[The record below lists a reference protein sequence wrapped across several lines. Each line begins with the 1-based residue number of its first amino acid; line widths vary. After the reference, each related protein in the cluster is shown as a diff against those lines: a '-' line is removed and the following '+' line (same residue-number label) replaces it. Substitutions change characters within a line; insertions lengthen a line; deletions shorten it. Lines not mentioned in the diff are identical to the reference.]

1 MNPRRTMGVLA
12 VLPLLVA
19 ACAGGNGSVP
29 SASIE
34 PSMAG
39 TAAASGTPSPIPS
52 ASVSDTSCQGT
63 GGFEA
68 LPVNAACW
76 IDIATGDGTPVR
88 VRYAIP
94 APGWSAFI
102 GTFKDVGEGQDLQ
115 RVNVLIADV
124 KNVTVDACDDQTA
137 AEPPIG
143 PGVEELAAALAKLPP
158 FEVISPPA
166 DTTAYGYS
174 ATHLR
179 IRVPVDQPF
188 DADTGRFVGC
198 SGSVLAS
205 WIAPPL
211 SFAFYG
217 YAAPGDTEDFWI
229 LDVDGTRIAIVALAT
244 ANASDELLAQREAI
258 LDSIVIEP

>member
-1 MNPRRTMGVLA
+1 
-12 VLPLLVA
+12 
-19 ACAGGNGSVP
+19 
-29 SASIE
+29 
-34 PSMAG
+34 MAG
-39 TAAASGTPSPIPS
+39 TAVASSTPSPEPS
-52 ASVSDTSCQGT
+52 ASLSETSCQGT

-68 LPVNAACW
+68 LPVDAACW
-76 IDIATGDGTPVR
+76 IDIPTDDGTPVR
-88 VRYAIP
+88 VRYTIP

-115 RVNVLIADV
+115 RVNVLIADI

-137 AEPPIG
+137 AEPPVG
-143 PGVEELAAALAKLPP
+143 PGVEELAAALAQLPP
-158 FEVISPPA
+158 FEVSSPPA

-174 ATHLR
+174 GTHLQ

-188 DADTGRFVGC
+188 DADTGSFVGC
-198 SGSVLAS
+198 MGSVLAS

-217 YAAPGDTEDFWI
+217 YAAPGDTEDVWI
-229 LDVDGTRIAIVALAT
+229 LDVDGTRVVIVAFAT